1 MPESAPSFVPKGW
14 NLAQKTVGIILE
26 VRNLPL
32 FSFRRLAYATIFM
45 WCRHWH
51 SQSPS
56 SAADAP
62 DACSGLVQRMF
73 PCTTLLKQATE
84 PCGLPSREPHPYPLS
99 PTTGARS
106 SPCLVPLEMTLT
118 ALEDQPSCAIHR

>member
-32 FSFRRLAYATIFM
+32 FGFRRLAYATILM
-45 WCRHWH
+45 CCRHWH

-56 SAADAP
+56 SAVDAP
-62 DACSGLVQRMF
+62 DYAAGAYSGCSHAQ
-73 PCTTLLKQATE
+73 
-84 PCGLPSREPHPYPLS
+84 HY
-99 PTTGARS
+99 
-106 SPCLVPLEMTLT
+106 
-118 ALEDQPSCAIHR
+118 